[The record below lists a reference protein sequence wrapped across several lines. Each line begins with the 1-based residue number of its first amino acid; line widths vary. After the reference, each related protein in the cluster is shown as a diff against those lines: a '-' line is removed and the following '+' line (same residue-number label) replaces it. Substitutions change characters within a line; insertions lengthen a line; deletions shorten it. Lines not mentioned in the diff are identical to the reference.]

1 MTLISRFTPAHYLI
15 LAHLGSLLAKKVA
28 PPGGNLCIYSTETD
42 ISQYHPSVNQAIHIF
57 SRESSS
63 LSEEAYVAIRSMII
77 RLELK
82 PGSLISESELMAK
95 LRFGRT
101 PIREALRALA
111 NERLVEVYPRR
122 GMFVS
127 SVDVKDLAAIS
138 EVRAV
143 LEIKAAELA
152 ALRSTAA
159 DHVITLELINEIK
172 AIQGLP
178 DMAKLIGLDQRIHQH
193 IYECTHNDFLAS
205 SLGNYYGHALRIWFL
220 ALDQVAGLADA
231 IIEHR
236 ALLEAIH
243 RNDPIAAAI
252 AMKEHI
258 EGFETSIRKSL

>member
-1 MTLISRFTPAHYLI
+1 MTQP
-15 LAHLGSLLAKKVA
+15 
-28 PPGGNLCIYSTETD
+28 
-42 ISQYHPSVNQAIHIF
+42 IHIF

-63 LSEEAYVAIRSMII
+63 LSEEAYVAIRTMII

-159 DHVITLELINEIK
+159 DHVITSELINEIK
-172 AIQGLP
+172 AIKGLP
-178 DMAKLIGLDQRIHQH
+178 DMAKLIGLDQRSHHH
-193 IYECTHNDFLAS
+193 IYECTHNEFLAS
-205 SLGNYYGHALRIWFL
+205 SLDNYYGHALRIWFL
-220 ALDQVAGLADA
+220 ALDQVAGLAEA
-231 IIEHR
+231 VIEHR
-236 ALLEAIH
+236 TLLEAIS
-243 RNDPIAAAI
+243 RNDPAAAAK
-252 AMKEHI
+252 AMREHI
-258 EGFETSIRKSL
+258 EGFETSLRKSL